1 MRLTGTIHLS
11 IPSQLPTRT
20 DTTVSV
26 SRGAVWVRPTY
37 PQSLEETMKNLYI
50 GNMEKSTTEQDVRT
64 AFATYGPVEVVTII
78 KDQTTGVPRGF
89 GFVEMTADKDAQ
101 EAVLGLNG

>member
-1 MRLTGTIHLS
+1 
-11 IPSQLPTRT
+11 
-20 DTTVSV
+20 
-26 SRGAVWVRPTY
+26 
-37 PQSLEETMKNLYI
+37 MKNLYI

-101 EAVLGLNG
+101 EAVLGLNGSVMAGSTIVVSEARAKTKNARP